1 MSARPILPG
10 AVLGMMGG
18 GQLGRMFV
26 EAARRMGYRVHVY
39 GPTAGDPAMQATDLH
54 TVAPYDDADAVERF
68 ARAVEVVTFEFEN
81 VPAEATSRAALHA
94 PVRPGGGILATTQDR
109 IREKAFLSGHGFPVT
124 RHVAVAGPDGL
135 DGALAEV
142 GGPAILK
149 TAAWGYDGRGQL
161 SIDGRDGSRAGAR
174 ELLEAGPGML
184 EARVDFE
191 LECSVVVARGL
202 DGDVRTFGPIRN
214 LHRDHIL
221 DVSSAPA
228 DLPLE
233 VEREARAIA
242 EGVAEQLE
250 LVGVLCVELFGLADG
265 RLLVNELAP
274 RPHNSGHLTIEGCT
288 VSQFEQQ
295 VRAVCGLPLGDMTPV
310 APAAMVNLLGDL
322 WSGGE
327 PAWTEVLASPGVHL
341 HLYGKRHPRL
351 RRKMGHLTA
360 LGASATAARETV
372 VAARERLERR
382 REPRGTH
389 AAPLSTGPDS
399 EIIDSSDSRR
409 CGSDERHLQPAVPS
423 H

>member
-1 MSARPILPG
+1 MSVSPILPG

-39 GPTAGDPAMQATDLH
+39 GPVAGDPAMQATDLH

-81 VPAEATSRAALHA
+81 VPAEATSRAARHA
-94 PVRPGGGILATTQDR
+94 PVRPGGGILATTQNR
-109 IREKAFLSGHGFPVT
+109 IREKAFLSRHGFPVT
-124 RHVAVAGPDGL
+124 RHAAVDGPDAL
-135 DGALAEV
+135 EAALAEV
-142 GGPAILK
+142 GAPAILK
-149 TAAWGYDGRGQL
+149 TAAWGYDGHGQL
-161 SIDGRDGSRAGAR
+161 SIDDRGVSLDSARD
-174 ELLEAGPGML
+174 LLQAGPGML
-184 EARVDFE
+184 EARVEFA

-214 LHRDHIL
+214 LHSDHIL

-228 DLPLE
+228 DLPPA
-233 VEREARAIA
+233 VEREARSIA

-274 RPHNSGHLTIEGCT
+274 RPHNSGHLTIEGCA

-310 APAAMVNLLGDL
+310 APAAMANLLGDL
-322 WSGGE
+322 WADGE
-327 PAWTEVLASPGVHL
+327 PAWTELLAVPGVHL
-341 HLYGKRHPRL
+341 HLYGKRRARP
-351 RRKMGHLTA
+351 RRKMGHLTV
-360 LGASATAARETV
+360 LGASATDARTAV
-372 VAARERLERR
+372 IAARERLEAR
-382 REPRGTH
+382 REPRTAH
-389 AAPLSTGPDS
+389 AMPLSTAPVS
-399 EIIDSSDSRR
+399 EMIDASDARR
-409 CGSDERHLQPAVPS
+409 CGADERHLQPAVPS
-423 H
+423 D